1 MPAFHDGASTDEGL
15 FLYAQSHEQHIQ
27 ASEMIQEAASR
38 DALRA
43 FLAQF
48 PADYVETQ
56 VAMLFDEGGFR
67 DRFNYLSEHI
77 DADARERLLISG
89 ASVGTELKVA
99 LDYGFVEVT
108 GTEVAQP
115 YADITNERFATST
128 ALRAIMYDGKSL
140 PFPDG
145 HFSCV
150 VSGHIIEHTPS
161 PRAYLNEHLRVMRPG
176 AFLMLEYP
184 TRYHRTELHTGLPSL
199 EWLPKPVRDAALRA
213 VASPVSPVAEDK
225 KARFRAI
232 LDGLT
237 PIGRFQIQRWITG
250 QATMVHHAMP
260 APGIERLVIRK
271 R

>member
-1 MPAFHDGASTDEGL
+1 
-15 FLYAQSHEQHIQ
+15 
-27 ASEMIQEAASR
+27 MIEDQASR
-38 DALRA
+38 DALRG

-48 PADYVETQ
+48 PADYVEMQ

-67 DRFNYLSEHI
+67 DRFNYLAEHI
-77 DADARERLLISG
+77 DTNAKQQLLVSG

-99 LDYGFVEVT
+99 LDYGFVDVT

-115 YADITNERFATST
+115 YADITNGRFAGST
-128 ALRAIMYDGKSL
+128 TLRAIMYDGKSL

-161 PRAYLNEHLRVMRPG
+161 PREYLNEHLRVMRPG

-184 TRYHRTELHTGLPSL
+184 TRYHWTELHTGLPSL
-199 EWLPKPVRDAALRA
+199 EWLPRPVRNVALRA
-213 VASPVSPVAEDK
+213 VTSPASPVTDAK
-225 KARFRAI
+225 KARYRAI
-232 LDGLT
+232 LDGLQ
-237 PIGRFQIQRWITG
+237 PIGRFQIRRWIAG
-250 QATMVHHAMP
+250 HATMIHHAMP

-271 R
+271 H